1 MCAVGRDVVR
11 QREQPEDRRSRGARA
26 VLVDRKDH
34 DLDLA
39 AELRAMWG

>member
-1 MCAVGRDVVR
+1 MCAAGWDLVR
-11 QREQPEDRRSRGARA
+11 QREQPENRRSRGARA